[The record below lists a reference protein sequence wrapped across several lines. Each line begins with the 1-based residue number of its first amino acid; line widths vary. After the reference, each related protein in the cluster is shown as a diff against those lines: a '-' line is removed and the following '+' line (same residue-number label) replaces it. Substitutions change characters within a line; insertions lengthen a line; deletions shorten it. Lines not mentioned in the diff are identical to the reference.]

1 MITLRDLSNIIGID
15 LSQVDDNAKMT
26 ELGADSVKLV
36 MLVGYVEENTK
47 YTVSEE
53 EIFSIRVKD
62 VKDMLRN
69 KWKRPTE

>member
-26 ELGADSVKLV
+26 ELGTDSVKLV

-69 KWKRPTE
+69 TWKRPTE

>member
-26 ELGADSVKLV
+26 ELGTDSVKLV